1 MSAKELWCAHILF
14 DIQDTPFLFPL
25 TGKTTTAI
33 ALAKYYEAALLTV
46 DSIVLEAISNGNT
59 PSGPRAREL
68 CSQAAKAQLIKDG
81 EATADGQTTA
91 GGLSVEAVA
100 AYMQR
105 RLDLVSS
112 VQLLVL
118 TTDVIFRTLPYLS
131 PLVPVSHKT
140 AEGFL
145 SL

>member
-1 MSAKELWCAHILF
+1 MCSYFVWYS
-14 DIQDTPFLFPL
+14 TYTFLLPL

-59 PSGPRAREL
+59 PSGLRAREL

-100 AYMQR
+100 AHAKETG
-105 RLDLVSS
+105 S
-112 VQLLVL
+112 
-118 TTDVIFRTLPYLS
+118 
-131 PLVPVSHKT
+131 
-140 AEGFL
+140 G
-145 SL
+145 

>member
-1 MSAKELWCAHILF
+1 MATPPIMSAWVLGNFGVLVFYLILNIYLF
-14 DIQDTPFLFPL
+14 FLPL

-59 PSGPRAREL
+59 PSGLRAREL

-100 AYMQR
+100 AHAKETG
-105 RLDLVSS
+105 S
-112 VQLLVL
+112 
-118 TTDVIFRTLPYLS
+118 
-131 PLVPVSHKT
+131 
-140 AEGFL
+140 G
-145 SL
+145 